1 MAINYNQVSV
11 ATTATSIISSNTNE
25 KVRTIKN
32 IGSNAI
38 FVGGDSSV
46 TTSNGFPIDAGE
58 TLDVSDYT
66 GEVFGIVAA
75 GTEDANY
82 IEEDFQ

>member
-11 ATTATSIISSNTNE
+11 GNTATSIIPSNTDE
-25 KVRTIKN
+25 KVRTLKN

-38 FVGGDSSV
+38 FVGSDSSV
-46 TTSNGFPIDAGE
+46 TTSNAFPVEPGE
-58 TLDVSDYT
+58 TLDVSDFT
-66 GEVFGIVAA
+66 GEIFGIVAA